1 VATEPPIQMSALA
14 ASGEQL
20 RARAPDADAFVV
32 GTPSHEM
39 VAAVDGHEH
48 GDEPGL
54 CAMRFA

>member
-1 VATEPPIQMSALA
+1 MSALA

-54 CAMRFA
+54 CAMQFS